1 MVSPHNESTRPR
13 LFPQAVTDTPVAGT
27 PAYSRRPRKPSSR
40 LVPQRRG
47 VVVKGQTVMDFDS
60 VANTER
66 VFVATRRTRV
76 AGTPPPTRK
85 SQLDRPVQGVLALDS
100 TYISDA
106 EGVETAVADN
116 QGDDSNDDSDD
127 PTDPAPSATP
137 VKPKPGPDPEEGL
150 RVAEPRPEVLLDAQT
165 SGSTRPRN
173 PFANV
178 HAQASGSVP
187 AATPG
192 MQELFGWPTFAP
204 QDAGIRMAP
213 QDYSDPWSPMYVNPK
228 VYGKPKYGRDYA
240 GYDLA
245 QKTEKPAFMKL
256 LAELC
261 QGIQE
266 PQQIMGR
273 PRMSMADM
281 VYATVHKVYT
291 LFSLRRFTSDLRE
304 AQALGYIDRLPNFNT
319 VCKYMGMPEM
329 TAILMDLVTASAIPM
344 KDLETQILFD
354 STGFSTSRF
363 VRWFNKRWGKD
374 TETRIWV
381 KAHFVCGA
389 RTQIITAV
397 QVTGFDVHDTNMFV
411 PLLETTMEYFDPE
424 SLAADKAYS
433 SHENVHLA
441 MLAGVVPYIPFK
453 SNTRIPSD
461 GDGSAWAQMY
471 HFFRYQHKEFNH
483 HYHQRSNVET
493 AVSMMKTKFGD
504 AIRSQ
509 NPIAQANE
517 ILAKVLCHNI
527 VEVHKASVMLGV
539 DPAMDAKLPSRRSV
553 PWAA

>member
-1 MVSPHNESTRPR
+1 MVSPRNNSTRPQ
-13 LFPQAVTDTPVAGT
+13 LFSQAADTTETPVAGR
-27 PAYSRRPRKPSSR
+27 PAPTRKPRASRR
-40 LVPQRRG
+40 LVPKRRSFIQ
-47 VVVKGQTVMDFDS
+47 GQQAFDFGSVSATVNRDFT
-60 VANTER
+60 A
-66 VFVATRRTRV
+66 VATSRVRKV
-76 AGTPPPTRK
+76 AGTPPPARK
-85 SQLDRPVQGVLALDS
+85 PQLDRPVQGVLAMDFTS
-100 TYISDA
+100 IGEA
-106 EGVETAVADN
+106 VETPVAD
-116 QGDDSNDDSDD
+116 DKDSNESDSDD
-127 PTDPAPSATP
+127 DSPTDPTPAATP
-137 VKPKPGPDPEEGL
+137 VKPKPGPAGPEEGL
-150 RVAEPRPEVLLDAQT
+150 RVAEPQPKVTNVHVQT
-165 SGSTRPRN
+165 SGNAP
-173 PFANV
+173 P
-178 HAQASGSVP
+178 
-187 AATPG
+187 ATPG
-192 MQELFGWPTFAP
+192 IQELFGWPTFLP
-204 QDAGIRMAP
+204 QDAGLRSAS

-228 VYGKPKYGRDYA
+228 VYGKPKYGRNYA

-245 QKTEKPAFMKL
+245 QKTEKAAFMKL

-266 PQQIMGR
+266 PQQVMGR
-273 PRMSMADM
+273 PRMTMADM
-281 VYATVHKVYT
+281 VYATVHKVRS

-319 VCKYMGMPEM
+319 VCKYMQMPEM

-344 KDLETQILFD
+344 KDLETEVLFD

-363 VRWFNKRWGKD
+363 VKWFNKRWGKD

-389 RTQIITAV
+389 RTKIITAV
-397 QVTGFDVHDTNMFV
+397 QVTGFDVHDTDMFV
-411 PLLETTMEYFDPE
+411 PLLKTTMEYFDPE
-424 SLAADKAYS
+424 SLAADKAYL
-433 SHENVHLA
+433 SHKNIHLA

-453 SNTRIPSD
+453 SNTLIPRD

-471 HFFRYQHKEFNH
+471 HFFRYQYEEFNH

-504 AIRSQ
+504 AVRSQ

-539 DPAMDAKLPSRRSV
+539 DPTMDAKLPPRKPV